1 MGRMIPPPASEAVS
15 APPASAAAEATRG
28 SAIKLGTEIVAR
40 LVGLATTLLLA
51 RRLGAAD
58 FGLFGELSVIAVV
71 LAEAADLGLQ
81 GTASQALV
89 AGTIS
94 LKGLTRAK
102 LVISAG
108 VTAMAVLAL
117 PVAPVL
123 TPLILFFVL
132 AGWSEFLGV
141 ALRARGDRG
150 QESAVI
156 FCLRLVGLLLVGG
169 ALYRGAGL
177 VGVAWAH
184 ALSPIPAIVL
194 ARALLGRKAAGPAV
208 SDPPV
213 RVILRESAPLAVN
226 GGLALLS
233 LRVEFLVLSFLR
245 GGRETGLFLA
255 GLKVVE
261 FLNLVPSAIAA
272 GAMPSLTREAMRG
285 EGPVRRRTAAT
296 LAFLGVPAACGLAL
310 VAPGLLELL
319 FGAEYLAAGPSL
331 RVLAAALVPLFLNGL
346 VVAAL
351 IAARQ
356 ADRLPRLTAL
366 RVAAA
371 TALAFVLVPAMGAAG
386 AAIGFVASE
395 LLLLLLGI
403 GACRAVRFPIE
414 VRDAVVRALVAS
426 LPMALAVFFVPAFS
440 LAVGV
445 GLVAYA
451 ATLVL
456 LARLRPEF
464 VRDLVDVRYP

>member
-1 MGRMIPPPASEAVS
+1 MTPLREGAA
-15 APPASAAAEATRG
+15 APSPASAAAEATRG
-28 SAIKLGTEIVAR
+28 SAIKLGTEVVAR

-58 FGLFGELSVIAVV
+58 FGLFGFLSVIAVV

-81 GTASQALV
+81 GTASRALV

-94 LKGLTRAK
+94 LRGLTRAK
-102 LVISAG
+102 LLISAG
-108 VTAMAVLAL
+108 VAAAAVLAL
-117 PVAPVL
+117 PLAPVL
-123 TPLILFFVL
+123 GPLVLFFVL

-141 ALRARGDRG
+141 ALRARGDRVH
-150 QESAVI
+150 ESAVI

-184 ALSPIPAIVL
+184 ALSPIPAILL
-194 ARALLGRKAAGPAV
+194 AMAFLGGTRAPVAAA
-208 SDPPV
+208 DPPV
-213 RVILRESAPLAVN
+213 RAILRESAPLAVN

-245 GGRETGLFLA
+245 AGRETGLFLA
-255 GLKVVE
+255 GLRVVE
-261 FLNLVPSAIAA
+261 FLNLVPSAVAA
-272 GAMPSLTREAMRG
+272 GAMPALTREALRG
-285 EGPVRRRTAAT
+285 EGPVRQRTAAT
-296 LAFLGVPAACGLAL
+296 LAFLAVPAALGLAL
-310 VAPGLLELL
+310 VAPGLLGLL
-319 FGAEYLAAGPSL
+319 FGSEYEAATPSL
-331 RVLAAALVPLFLNGL
+331 RILALALVPLFLNGL
-346 VVAAL
+346 VVGAL
-351 IAARQ
+351 IAAGQ

-371 TALAFVLVPAMGAAG
+371 TLLAFALVPAIGAPGAAV
-386 AAIGFVASE
+386 GFFASE
-395 LLLLLLGI
+395 LLLLYLGI
-403 GACRAVRFPIE
+403 RACRVVRFPIA
-414 VRDAVVRALVAS
+414 VRGAVLRALVAS
-426 LPMALAVFFVPAFS
+426 LPMALAVFFVPAFF

-456 LARLRPEF
+456 LARLRPSF